1 MELAEALADAVQKDS
16 VRVPPYPST
25 AMKLQKVMAQ
35 PDFSMTALVDAM
47 RTDAVFAGNILR
59 LANSPF
65 YRRGDAV
72 TSLGLAVGRIGTKE
86 LTRLAMAASVSN
98 AASAAGPLA
107 ELRRG
112 VWRRSLTAALV
123 AEALARVDGSD
134 AGEAFVAGL
143 LHDAGKLLIIGCI
156 EDALAKRSDLRAAPA
171 TVEAL
176 LEQEHARFGLIL
188 SGRWQLPV
196 ALAQVIATH
205 HDAAPADALTRRV
218 ALADRIVEAL
228 EQQAGVD
235 ARALEALTGLP
246 PPACERLAASI
257 PSIPSAVSA
266 FEGDAA
272 TAEAVVTPALAPE
285 PGLPTGAAPSTRPVA
300 LTLELK
306 GAAKPTLLDV
316 RRADAH
322 GFVALAKDALQTNRL
337 VELQVQGTPVK
348 VWAVV
353 QRALKRGEVHE
364 LHCTL
369 FAASPE
375 VARQWSDVLE
385 RSARAAA

>member
-25 AMKLQKVMAQ
+25 ALKLQQVMSR
-35 PDFSMTALVDAM
+35 PDFTIASLVDAM
-47 RTDAVFAGNILR
+47 RTDAVFTGNILR

-72 TSLGLAVGRIGTKE
+72 TSLTLAVARIGTKE

-123 AEALARVDGSD
+123 AEALAKVDGSD
-134 AGEAFVAGL
+134 TGEAFVAGL

-156 EDALAKRSDLRAAPA
+156 EDVLAKHVDLLASSTDIA
-171 TVEAL
+171 VI
-176 LEQEHARFGLIL
+176 LEQQHAKFGLIL

-196 ALAQVIATH
+196 ALAQVIAHH
-205 HDAAPADALTRRV
+205 HDAVAPDPLTRRV
-218 ALADRIVEAL
+218 AMADLIVEAL
-228 EQQAGVD
+228 EAQAGVD
-235 ARALEALTGLP
+235 AKALEALIGLP
-246 PPACERLAASI
+246 ASSCEVLAASI
-257 PSIPSAVSA
+257 PSIPAAISA

-272 TAEAVVTPALAPE
+272 PTDSAPKAPAVETVAP
-285 PGLPTGAAPSTRPVA
+285 PLSPSRAVA

-306 GAAKPTLLDV
+306 GGAKAVLLDV

-322 GFVALAKDALQTNRL
+322 GFVALAKDALQTNRV
-337 VELQVQGTPVK
+337 VEFQVQGSTLK

-353 QRALKRGEVHE
+353 QRVRRRGEIHE
-364 LHCTL
+364 LDCSL

-375 VARQWSDVLE
+375 VARQWLQVLDQHV
-385 RSARAAA
+385 RAAA

>member
-25 AMKLQKVMAQ
+25 AMKLQQVMSR
-35 PDFSMTALVDAM
+35 PDFTLDPLVDAM
-47 RTDAVFAGNILR
+47 RTDAVFTGNILR

-72 TSLGLAVGRIGTKE
+72 TSLTLAVSRIGTRE

-98 AASAAGPLA
+98 AAAAAGPLA

-112 VWRRSLTAALV
+112 VWRRSLTSALV
-123 AEALARVDGSD
+123 AEALAKVDGSD
-134 AGEAFVAGL
+134 PGEAFVAGL
-143 LHDAGKLLIIGCI
+143 LHDSGKLLMLGCI
-156 EDALAKRSDLRAAPA
+156 EDAFAKHPELLGASSDIA
-171 TVEAL
+171 AL
-176 LEQEHARFGLIL
+176 LEQQHAKFGLIL

-196 ALAQVIATH
+196 ALAQVIAHH
-205 HDAAPADALTRRV
+205 HDAAPPDALTRRV
-218 ALADRIVEAL
+218 ALADLIVDAL
-228 EQQAGVD
+228 EAQAGVD
-235 ARALEALTGLP
+235 ATALETLTGLP
-246 PPACERLAASI
+246 ASACAALAASI
-257 PSIPSAVSA
+257 PSIPAAINA

-272 TAEAVVTPALAPE
+272 ATESAPKAPVVEAVSPP
-285 PGLPTGAAPSTRPVA
+285 PSSSRAVA

-306 GAAKPTLLDV
+306 GSAKPVLLDV

-322 GFVALAKDALQTNRL
+322 GFVALAKDALQTNRV
-337 VELQVQGTPVK
+337 VEFQVQGSTLK

-353 QRALKRGEVHE
+353 QRVRRRGEVHE
-364 LHCTL
+364 LDCSL

-375 VARQWSDVLE
+375 VARQWSQVLDQNV
-385 RSARAAA
+385 RAAA

>member
-25 AMKLQKVMAQ
+25 AMKLQQVMSR
-35 PDFSMTALVDAM
+35 PDFSLDALVAAM

-59 LANSPF
+59 LANSAF
-65 YRRGDAV
+65 YRRGDPV
-72 TSLGLAVGRIGTKE
+72 TSLTLAVSRIGTRE
-86 LTRLAMAASVSN
+86 LTRLAMAAGVSS
-98 AASAAGPLA
+98 AATAAGPLA

-123 AEALARVDGSD
+123 TEALAKVEGTD

-143 LHDAGKLLIIGCI
+143 LHDSGKLLVLGCI
-156 EDALAKRSDLRAAPA
+156 EDAFAKRPEVLAASGDIA
-171 TVEAL
+171 AL
-176 LEQEHARFGLIL
+176 LEQEHAKFGLIL

-196 ALAQVIATH
+196 ALAQVIAHH
-205 HDAAPADALTRRV
+205 HDAAPPDALTRRV

-228 EQQAGVD
+228 EGQASVD
-235 ARALEALTGLP
+235 AAALATLTGLP
-246 PPACERLAASI
+246 ASSCAALAAAI
-257 PSIPSAVSA
+257 PSIPASINA
-266 FEGDAA
+266 FEGDA
-272 TAEAVVTPALAPE
+272 TPTE
-285 PGLPTGAAPSTRPVA
+285 SAPSAALVEPVAPPPSSSRAVA
-300 LTLELK
+300 LTLELR
-306 GAAKPTLLDV
+306 GSAKRVLLDV

-337 VELQVQGTPVK
+337 VEFQVQGSTLK

-353 QRALKRGEVHE
+353 QRVRRLGEIHE
-364 LHCTL
+364 LECSL

-375 VARQWSDVLE
+375 VARQWSRVLE
-385 RSARAAA
+385 QNVRAAA

>member
-1 MELAEALADAVQKDS
+1 MELAEALTDAVQKDS

-25 AMKLQKVMAQ
+25 ALKLQQVMSR
-35 PDFSMTALVDAM
+35 PDFTIASLVDAM
-47 RTDAVFAGNILR
+47 RTDAVFTGNILR

-72 TSLGLAVGRIGTKE
+72 TSLTLAVARIGTKE

-123 AEALARVDGSD
+123 AEALAKVDGSD
-134 AGEAFVAGL
+134 TGEAFVAGL

-156 EDALAKRSDLRAAPA
+156 EDVLAKHADLPA
-171 TVEAL
+171 SSTDIAVI
-176 LEQEHARFGLIL
+176 LEHQHAKFGLIL

-196 ALAQVIATH
+196 ALAQVIAHH
-205 HDAAPADALTRRV
+205 HDAVVPDPLTRRV
-218 ALADRIVEAL
+218 AMADLIVEAL
-228 EQQAGVD
+228 DGQAGVD
-235 ARALEALTGLP
+235 AKALEALTGLP
-246 PPACERLAASI
+246 ASSCEVLAASI
-257 PSIPSAVSA
+257 PSIPEAISA

-272 TAEAVVTPALAPE
+272 PTDSAPKAPVVETVAP
-285 PGLPTGAAPSTRPVA
+285 PLSPSRAVA

-306 GAAKPTLLDV
+306 GGAKGVLLDV

-322 GFVALAKDALQTNRL
+322 GFVALAKDALQTNRV
-337 VELQVQGTPVK
+337 VEFQVQGSTLK

-353 QRALKRGEVHE
+353 QRVRRRGEIHE
-364 LHCTL
+364 LDCSL

-375 VARQWSDVLE
+375 VARQWLQVLDQHV
-385 RSARAAA
+385 RAAA

>member
-1 MELAEALADAVQKDS
+1 MELSEALADAVQKDS

-25 AMKLQKVMAQ
+25 AMRLQQVMSR
-35 PDFSMTALVDAM
+35 PDFPMHALVDAM
-47 RTDAVFAGNILR
+47 RTDAVFTGNILR

-72 TSLGLAVGRIGTKE
+72 TSLSLAVGRIGTKE

-98 AASAAGPLA
+98 AASAAGPLS

-123 AEALARVDGSD
+123 AEALAKVDGSD

-156 EDALAKRSDLRAAPA
+156 EDALARRPDLLASSHDIA
-171 TVEAL
+171 EL
-176 LEQEHARFGLIL
+176 LEQQHAKFGLIL

-196 ALAQVIATH
+196 ALAQVIAHH
-205 HDAAPADALTRRV
+205 HDPAPPDALTRRV
-218 ALADRIVEAL
+218 ALADRIVDAL
-228 EQQAGVD
+228 EQQAFVD
-235 ARALEALTGLP
+235 AKALQAVTGLP
-246 PPACERLAASI
+246 ASACETLATSI
-257 PSIPSAVSA
+257 PSIPATISA

-272 TAEAVVTPALAPE
+272 ATESV
-285 PGLPTGAAPSTRPVA
+285 PTVAAPDVSPAPAPTSRAVA

-306 GAAKPTLLDV
+306 GSAKPVLLDV

-322 GFVALAKDALQTNRL
+322 GFVALAKDALQTNRV
-337 VELQVQGTPVK
+337 VEFQVQGSTLK

-353 QRALKRGEVHE
+353 QRVRRRGEVHE
-364 LHCTL
+364 LDCSL

-375 VARQWSDVLE
+375 VARQWSRVLE
-385 RSARAAA
+385 QNVRAAA

>member
-25 AMKLQKVMAQ
+25 AMKLQKVMSQ
-35 PDFSMTALVDAM
+35 PDFSMNALVDAM
-47 RTDAVFAGNILR
+47 RTDAVFTGNILR

-98 AASAAGPLA
+98 AASAAGPLS

-112 VWRRSLTAALV
+112 VWRRSLTSALV
-123 AEALARVDGSD
+123 AEALAKVDGSD

-156 EDALAKRSDLRAAPA
+156 EDALAKRPELLASTNDIAG
-171 TVEAL
+171 L
-176 LEQEHARFGLIL
+176 LEQEHAKFGLIL

-196 ALAQVIATH
+196 ALAQVIAHH
-205 HDAAPADALTRRV
+205 HDAAAPDALTRRV
-218 ALADRIVEAL
+218 ALADLIVEAL
-228 EQQAGVD
+228 EERASVD
-235 ARALEALTGLP
+235 AKALEALTGLSTS
-246 PPACERLAASI
+246 ACETLASSI
-257 PSIPSAVSA
+257 PSIPSAISA

-272 TAEAVVTPALAPE
+272 ATESAPQPAVVEVALPLESSRA
-285 PGLPTGAAPSTRPVA
+285 VA

-306 GAAKPTLLDV
+306 GSAKAVLLDV

-322 GFVALAKDALQTNRL
+322 GFVALAKDALQTNRV
-337 VELQVQGTPVK
+337 VEFQVQGSTLK

-353 QRALKRGEVHE
+353 QRVRQRGEVHE
-364 LHCTL
+364 LECSL

-375 VARQWSDVLE
+375 VARGWSQVLE
-385 RSARAAA
+385 QSVRVAA

>member
-1 MELAEALADAVQKDS
+1 MELSEALADAVQKDS

-25 AMKLQKVMAQ
+25 AMRLQQVMSQ
-35 PDFSMTALVDAM
+35 PDFPMHALVDAM
-47 RTDAVFAGNILR
+47 RTDAVFTGNILR
-59 LANSPF
+59 LANSTF

-72 TSLGLAVGRIGTKE
+72 TSLSLAVGRIGTKE

-98 AASAAGPLA
+98 AASAAGPLS

-123 AEALARVDGSD
+123 AEALAKVDGSD

-156 EDALAKRSDLRAAPA
+156 EDALARRPDLVGSSHDIA
-171 TVEAL
+171 EL
-176 LEQEHARFGLIL
+176 LEQQHAKFGLIL

-196 ALAQVIATH
+196 ALAQVIAHH
-205 HDAAPADALTRRV
+205 HDAAPPDALTRRV
-218 ALADRIVEAL
+218 ALADRIVDAL
-228 EQQAGVD
+228 DQQAFVD
-235 ARALEALTGLP
+235 AKALQTLTGLP
-246 PPACERLAASI
+246 ASACETLATSI
-257 PSIPSAVSA
+257 PSIPATISA

-272 TAEAVVTPALAPE
+272 ATESVPTVATPDASPVPAP
-285 PGLPTGAAPSTRPVA
+285 TSRAVA

-306 GAAKPTLLDV
+306 GSAKPVLLDV

-322 GFVALAKDALQTNRL
+322 GFVALAKDALQTNRV
-337 VELQVQGTPVK
+337 VEFQVQGSALK

-353 QRALKRGEVHE
+353 QRVRRLGEIHE
-364 LHCTL
+364 LDCSL

-375 VARQWSDVLE
+375 VARQWSRVLE
-385 RSARAAA
+385 QNVRAAA

>member
-1 MELAEALADAVQKDS
+1 MELSEALADAVQKDS

-25 AMKLQKVMAQ
+25 AMKLQQVMSIS
-35 PDFSMTALVDAM
+35 DFSMTALVDAM

-72 TSLGLAVGRIGTKE
+72 TSLTLAVSRIGTKE

-143 LHDAGKLLIIGCI
+143 LHDSGKLLIIGCI
-156 EDALAKRSDLRAAPA
+156 EDALAKRPDLLA
-171 TVEAL
+171 TSNDIASL
-176 LEQEHARFGLIL
+176 LEQQHAKFGLIL

-196 ALAQVIATH
+196 ALAQVIVHH
-205 HDAAPADALTRRV
+205 HDAAPPDALTRRV
-218 ALADRIVEAL
+218 ALADLIVEAL
-228 EQQAGVD
+228 EAQAGVD
-235 ARALEALTGLP
+235 AAALETLTGLP
-246 PPACERLAASI
+246 ASACAALAASI
-257 PSIPSAVSA
+257 PSIPAAINA
-266 FEGDAA
+266 FEGDATTPESVPKA
-272 TAEAVVTPALAPE
+272 PVVE
-285 PGLPTGAAPSTRPVA
+285 AAPSPPSSSRAVS

-306 GAAKPTLLDV
+306 GSAKPVLLDV

-337 VELQVQGTPVK
+337 VEFQVQGSTLK

-353 QRALKRGEVHE
+353 QRVRRLGEIHE
-364 LHCTL
+364 LDCSL

-375 VARQWSDVLE
+375 VARQWSQVLE
-385 RSARAAA
+385 QNGRAAA